1 MPSKNIKIKSVVPKE
16 KSAPAQVIKEKAKK
30 IIIKKTKSESS
41 KIALKPKKAKEV
53 KPKKIL
59 KEPLVKKAA
68 LTSRKPKKEE
78 ANPVV
83 VSRLLAKEA
92 QVITTKPEEF
102 IPKPANIVQEPKAA
116 PAAQRSAPLAASPL
130 VKEKKVEP
138 IKEIGS
144 QEQARTEITAQKK
157 ELPLG
162 PQGKV
167 VYAIPAKEISPPAPE
182 KEEIP
187 AQVKIIE
194 INIPIVLK
202 DLALRLEEK
211 PAVLIKKLLLGHK
224 IIANLNLPLG
234 EELAGRIAS
243 EYGYQIKRKPTE
255 EELLFKPHEA
265 LDPAKLKP
273 RPPIV
278 TFMGHVDHGKTSLL
292 DAIRKSKVADSEY
305 GGITQHIGAYSVTL
319 SHGKITFLDTP
330 GHEAFTA
337 MRARGAKATDIVVLV
352 VAADDGV
359 MPQTVE
365 AVDHAK
371 EARAAIMVAM
381 NKIDKP
387 QVDINRLKKQL
398 SELGLAAED
407 WGGKT
412 ITVGVSAKTGQGID
426 ELLEMII
433 LEAQMLELKA
443 DPSAPAS
450 GVVLESKI
458 SEGKG
463 PVATLLVEN
472 GTLRHQDTI
481 IVGSHFAR
489 IRAMFNEY
497 GKPIQE
503 APPATPVEI
512 LGLSG
517 LPDSGEQFFV
527 LSDEKK
533 ARELAAK
540 RKAELRERQLK
551 PIKMKSLEE
560 LSGEI
565 KEGKVKELKLILK
578 SDVGG
583 SLEAINESLKKL
595 SNAEVKLNII
605 HQGIGGINVSDVILA
620 EASGAIIL
628 GFHVATDERS
638 KAEADQTGVDIRT
651 YTVIYEL
658 VSDIKTALEG
668 LLEPKLKKI
677 FMGRVIIRQVL
688 KLSKAGTVAG
698 CYVEK
703 GKVNR
708 SAKLSL
714 LRNGELVYEG
724 TVKSLKRFKD
734 DVREVTEGM
743 ECGLAL
749 AGFSEIMAGDVLEA
763 YDVEKIARKL

>member
-16 KSAPAQVIKEKAKK
+16 ETARLEDKKDKTKKAAV
-30 IIIKKTKSESS
+30 KKTSLKPS

-53 KPKKIL
+53 KIQKTL
-59 KEPLVKKAA
+59 KGPLVKK
-68 LTSRKPKKEE
+68 TVPVSRKPKKEE
-78 ANPVV
+78 SGSTLIPRV
-83 VSRLLAKEA
+83 RPEA
-92 QVITTKPEEF
+92 RVITAKPQEV
-102 IPKPANIVQEPKAA
+102 IPKPAGITQESKITPEAQKSVPWTAA
-116 PAAQRSAPLAASPL
+116 HPP

-138 IKEIGS
+138 IKEISS
-144 QEQARTEITAQKK
+144 QEQVRTETTAQKK

-167 VYAIPAKEISPPAPE
+167 VPVIPAKETPPPPPE

-187 AQVKIIE
+187 EKAKIIE

-202 DLALRLEEK
+202 DLALCLEEK
-211 PAVLIKKLLLGHK
+211 PAALIKKLLLGHK
-224 IIANLNLPLG
+224 IIANLNLPIG
-234 EELAGRIAS
+234 EELAGKIAS

-265 LDPAKLKP
+265 SDPAKLKP

-337 MRARGAKATDIVVLV
+337 MRARGAKVTDIVVLV

-371 EARAAIMVAM
+371 EAKAAIMVAM

-387 QVDINRLKKQL
+387 QTDVNRLKKQL
-398 SELGLAAED
+398 AELGLAAED

-412 ITVGVSAKTGQGID
+412 IAVGVSAKTGQGID

-472 GTLRHQDTI
+472 GTLRYQDTI
-481 IVGSHFAR
+481 IVGPHFAK

-503 APPATPVEI
+503 APPSTPVEI

-517 LPDSGEQFFV
+517 LPESGEQFFV

-533 ARELAAK
+533 ARELAGK

-551 PIKMKSLEE
+551 PIKMKSLEDF
-560 LSGEI
+560 SKEI

-583 SLEAINESLKKL
+583 SLEAINESLKKIFTL
-595 SNAEVKLNII
+595 EVNLNII
-605 HQGIGGINVSDVILA
+605 HQGIGGINVADVILA

-638 KAEADQTGVDIRT
+638 KAEADKTGVDIRT

-658 VSDIKTALEG
+658 VNDIKTALEG

-724 TVKSLKRFKD
+724 TVQSLKRFKD

-743 ECGLAL
+743 ECGLSL
-749 AGFSEIMAGDVLEA
+749 AGFSEIMAGDVIEA

>member
-16 KSAPAQVIKEKAKK
+16 ETARLEDKK
-30 IIIKKTKSESS
+30 DKIKKAAVKKTSLKPS
-41 KIALKPKKAKEV
+41 KAALKPKKVKEV
-53 KPKKIL
+53 KIEKTL
-59 KEPLVKKAA
+59 KGPSVKK
-68 LTSRKPKKEE
+68 TVPVSRKPKKEE
-78 ANPVV
+78 SGSTLIPRVHPEARVIM
-83 VSRLLAKEA
+83 AKPRE
-92 QVITTKPEEF
+92 V
-102 IPKPANIVQEPKAA
+102 IPKPASIAQEPKIA
-116 PAAQRSAPLAASPL
+116 PEARKSVPLTTHPP

-138 IKEIGS
+138 IKEIS
-144 QEQARTEITAQKK
+144 SPEQVRTEITAQKK

-167 VYAIPAKEISPPAPE
+167 VPAIPDREIPPSPPE

-187 AQVKIIE
+187 EKAKIIE
-194 INIPIVLK
+194 IDIPIILK
-202 DLALRLEEK
+202 DLALCLGEK

-224 IIANLNLPLG
+224 IIANLNLTIG
-234 EELAGRIAS
+234 EELAGKIAL

-265 LDPAKLKP
+265 SDPAKLKP

-319 SHGKITFLDTP
+319 SHGKITFLDPP

-337 MRARGAKATDIVVLV
+337 MRARGAKVTDIVVLV

-371 EARAAIMVAM
+371 EAKAAIMVAM

-387 QVDINRLKKQL
+387 QTDVNRLKKQL

-433 LEAQMLELKA
+433 LESQMLELRA

-472 GTLRHQDTI
+472 GTLRYQDTI
-481 IVGSHFAR
+481 IVGSHFAK

-503 APPATPVEI
+503 APPSTPVEI

-517 LPDSGEQFFV
+517 LPESGEQFFV

-533 ARELAAK
+533 ARELAGK

-551 PIKMKSLEE
+551 PIKMKTLEE
-560 LSGEI
+560 LSEEI

-583 SLEAINESLKKL
+583 SLEAINESLKKM
-595 SNAEVKLNII
+595 STSAEVSLNII
-605 HQGIGGINVSDVILA
+605 HQGIGGINVADVILA

-638 KAEADQTGVDIRT
+638 KAEADKTGVDIRT

-658 VSDIKTALEG
+658 VNDIKTALEG

-677 FMGRVIIRQVL
+677 FLGRISIRQVL
-688 KLSKAGTVAG
+688 KLTKAGTVAG

-714 LRNGELVYEG
+714 LRNGELIYEG
-724 TVKSLKRFKD
+724 TVQSLKRFKD

-743 ECGLAL
+743 ECGLSL